1 MHMEERMRAT
11 LATRDDLPG
20 IIELQRANLEAN
32 ARDPVGQGFVT
43 VVHTLD
49 VLERMHALAPSV
61 VVRDAHGA
69 LAGYALVML
78 QECEPLVP
86 VLGPMFA
93 NLRTL
98 SWRGRP
104 IAELRFYVMGQVCV
118 AEASRGQGVFDALY
132 AGHAAHYGARF
143 DLVITEVAMRNTRS
157 LRAHA
162 RVGFETL
169 EVYRDDVDEWG
180 VVAWNFVAPPKSA

>member
-1 MHMEERMRAT
+1 MSAS
-11 LATRDDLPG
+11 LATRDDLPR

-61 VVRDAHGA
+61 VVRDGA
-69 LAGYALVML
+69 GELAGYALVML

-86 VLGPMFA
+86 VLTTMFS

-104 IAELRFYVMGQVCV
+104 MAELRWYVMGQVCV
-118 AEASRGQGVFDALY
+118 AEAARGQGVFDALY
-132 AGHAAHYGARF
+132 AGHAAHYADRF
-143 DLVITEVAMRNTRS
+143 DLVVTEVAMRNTRS

-169 EVYRDDVDEWG
+169 DVYRDEVDEWG
-180 VVAWNFVAPPKSA
+180 VVAWDFALSSWNAG